1 MLKRGAI
8 VFMQAHSQYRGLLV
22 GVARRLRGDL
32 DAAVHLYCANAQEV
46 AHYTRIDPDGT
57 LFAAIT
63 ADNHLYP
70 NAEKPVVD
78 AGAVIDT
85 ARANESWL
93 GLSMN
98 TLALADRHL
107 GRGYALGGFN
117 HPRSRRS
124 ELTSY
129 EQMLQG
135 FNAQIA
141 FWRGEFE
148 KHRPVLVI
156 NGGWVPAKI
165 ARRLG
170 VSFRTLSGSRYKN
183 LHQWAHNEYFE
194 NPAVEDAYRAL
205 DRNSGVAAEIEA
217 PYDSHVT
224 LRGKSVAASS
234 TLGLLRGLA
243 DRVLRHAWWNLR
255 GYEKA
260 KGYYMT
266 DEMRYLILRWRD
278 RRLLEKR
285 ATLRLADLSNKTF
298 VYYPLHMEP
307 EVALQGMS
315 PEYFFQLGCIA
326 AVSRDLPAG
335 TVLVVKETLAALGR
349 RPADFYDQIRAF
361 KNVVMI
367 DPLEFGLDVVRQC
380 AAVVT
385 ITGTGGFEGA
395 VMGKPVI
402 SFGRHNQYN
411 ILPHVSVVTDETML
425 AAYLRAALDDDA
437 DHAAWRRDGARFLDA
452 VKAMSFDLEG
462 FDVLDAATVEDAV
475 VDRTYAA
482 LCDSLGESLVAA
494 TL

>member
-1 MLKRGAI
+1 MLNHGATI
-8 VFMQAHSQYRGLLV
+8 FMQAHSQYLGLLV

-32 DAAVHLYCANAQEV
+32 DAAVHLYCANAQEL
-46 AHYTRIDPDGT
+46 AHYRRIDPDGT
-57 LFAAIT
+57 LFASIT

-70 NAEKPVVD
+70 NAEKPV
-78 AGAVIDT
+78 ANAAAVIDE

-93 GLSMN
+93 GLPIN

-141 FWRGEFE
+141 FWRDEIE
-148 KHRPVLVI
+148 KHRPALVI
-156 NGGWVPAKI
+156 NGGWVPAKVVG
-165 ARRLG
+165 RLG
-170 VSFRTLSGSRYKN
+170 VPFRTLAGSRYKN

-194 NPAVEDAYRAL
+194 NPAVDAAYRAL
-205 DRNSGVAAEIEA
+205 AGSADVAAEIEA
-217 PYDSHVT
+217 PYDSHLT
-224 LRGKSVAASS
+224 LRGRSVAASS
-234 TLGLLRGLA
+234 TLGLVRGLA
-243 DRVLRHAWWNLR
+243 DRLLRHAWWNLR

-260 KGYYMT
+260 KDYYMT
-266 DEMRYLILRWRD
+266 DEMRYLVLRWRD

-285 ATLRLADLSNKTF
+285 ATLRLADLSDRPF

-307 EVALQGMS
+307 EIALQGMS

-326 AVSRDLPAG
+326 AISRDLPAG
-335 TVLVVKETLAALGR
+335 TLLVVKETLAALGR

-380 AAVVT
+380 AAVAT

-411 ILPHVSVVTDETML
+411 FLPHVSLVTDESKL
-425 AAYLRAALDDDA
+425 AEHIRDALDEDSDY
-437 DHAAWRRDGARFLDA
+437 AARQRDGARFLAA
-452 VKAMSFDLEG
+452 VKASSFDLEG
-462 FDVLDAATVEDAV
+462 FDVLNAASVEDVV
-475 VDRTYAA
+475 VDRAYTA
-482 LCDSLGESLVAA
+482 LHESLGARLVAA
-494 TL
+494 VS

>member
-1 MLKRGAI
+1 MLSREAT

-22 GVARRLRGDL
+22 GVARRLRSDL
-32 DAAVHLYCANAQEV
+32 NVAVNLYCANAQEV
-46 AHYTRIDPDGT
+46 AHYTRIDPDGG
-57 LFAAIT
+57 LFASIM

-70 NAEKPVVD
+70 AAAKPVTD
-78 AGAVIDT
+78 SAAVIDE
-85 ARANESWL
+85 ARGNEAWL
-93 GLSMN
+93 GLPIN

-129 EQMLQG
+129 QQMLQG
-135 FNAQIA
+135 FNAQID

-148 KHRPVLVI
+148 NHRPALLI
-156 NGGWVPAKI
+156 NGGRVPGKI
-165 ARRLG
+165 AARLG
-170 VSFRTLSGSRYKN
+170 VPFRTLSGSRYKN

-194 NPAVEDAYRAL
+194 NPAVEDAYRTL
-205 DRNSGVAAEIEA
+205 SRSGDIAADIEA
-217 PYDSHVT
+217 PYDSHIT
-224 LRGKSVAASS
+224 LRGKSIAASS

-243 DRVLRHAWWNLR
+243 DRALRHAWWNLR

-266 DEMRYLILRWRD
+266 DEMRYLIRRWRD
-278 RRLLEKR
+278 HRTLEGR
-285 ATLRLADLSNKTF
+285 APLRLSDLSDQPF

-335 TVLVVKETLAALGR
+335 TLLAVKETFAALGR

-380 AAVVT
+380 AVVVT

-395 VMGKPVI
+395 VIGKPVI

-411 ILPHVSVVTDETML
+411 ILPHVSVVTDELNL
-425 AAYLRAALDDDA
+425 AEYIRDALDEDA
-437 DHAAWRRDGARFLDA
+437 DHATWRRDGARFLAA
-452 VKAMSFDLEG
+452 VKASSFDLEG
-462 FDVLDAATVEDAV
+462 FNVLDAAAVEDVV
-475 VDRTYAA
+475 VDRAYAA
-482 LCDSLGESLVAA
+482 LHDSLGESLVAA
-494 TL
+494 VS